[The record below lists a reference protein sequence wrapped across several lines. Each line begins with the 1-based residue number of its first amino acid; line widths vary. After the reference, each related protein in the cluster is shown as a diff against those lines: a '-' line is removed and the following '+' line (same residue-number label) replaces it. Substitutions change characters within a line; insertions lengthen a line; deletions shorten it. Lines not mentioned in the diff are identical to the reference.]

1 MRNYLL
7 DPLANV
13 AVGDVSKMSLGVRQR
28 PCLPSLLCYLFFS
41 HLISKDL
48 SFVEID
54 HVQLVRVFPCRLS
67 APRLV
72 CVLSCARDL
81 RTNSIKTDKNSHRC
95 FLAVVC
101 GSACSTMSA
110 AASGCG
116 LCSFSS
122 RSSLILVALR
132 AASHYYRTTNLI
144 CRPVTR
150 RCMAM
155 WLPRLAAKE
164 TSGRTFHTPTKQI
177 TLPRW
182 HILVSTLSASSCRVT
197 TNPNWTSD

>member
-1 MRNYLL
+1 
-7 DPLANV
+7 
-13 AVGDVSKMSLGVRQR
+13 MSLGVRQR

-41 HLISKDL
+41 HTSSARTCRSWKSITSNL
-48 SFVEID
+48 SVYF
-54 HVQLVRVFPCRLS
+54 LPCRLS

-95 FLAVVC
+95 FFLAVVC
-101 GSACSTMSA
+101 GPACSTMSA

-155 WLPRLAAKE
+155 WLPRACCEGNKRPHFTHSNE
-164 TSGRTFHTPTKQI
+164 TDSTPTLAYSCV
-177 TLPRW
+177 T
-182 HILVSTLSASSCRVT
+182 STLSASSCRVT